1 LAWFQAC
8 SHLFV
13 CGGGCAV
20 HALERTGE
28 MNTSE
33 CDGIKKKFEVMVKGV
48 FAHSPDV
55 ADSPAVLQA
64 P

>member
-1 LAWFQAC
+1 
-8 SHLFV
+8 
-13 CGGGCAV
+13 
-20 HALERTGE
+20 